1 MRFSKYFGLNQKQAE
16 LDFVDIDVSRDTRLF
31 LDPYSI
37 QIKENEFSSKSA
49 DQIKT
54 YFSEVMEALRTNN
67 LDHAR
72 YLTSHL
78 SEPRETFLGFSKGPP
93 RGRGVG
99 RFQADQLLSAFRS
112 SSAFRS
118 GLLSDL
124 AEAELFIDGIS
135 SDKISDLTTNVI
147 RKSLIEYT
155 QAECHLHGIKLER
168 AVACAPVWDEVERDW
183 HQGYPRGRFGS
194 IRTTGWSDV
203 PARLHSLVQHTH
215 DFDESGTEGA
225 VKDHMN
231 GLANG
236 CLAAFVAAVPD
247 MKAANPGE

>member
-16 LDFVDIDVSRDTRLF
+16 LDFVDVDVSRDTPLF

-37 QIKENEFSSKSA
+37 QIKDNEFSSRSA

-54 YFSEVMEALRTNN
+54 YFSEVMESLRTS
-67 LDHAR
+67 DVDRAR
-72 YLTSHL
+72 HLTSHL
-78 SEPRETFLGFSKGPP
+78 SEPRETFLGFSKGQP

-99 RFQADQLLSAFRS
+99 RFQADQLLSAFRGS
-112 SSAFRS
+112 RAFRS

-155 QAECHLHGIKLER
+155 QAECNLHGIKLER

-183 HQGYPRGRFGS
+183 HQG
-194 IRTTGWSDV
+194 
-203 PARLHSLVQHTH
+203 
-215 DFDESGTEGA
+215 
-225 VKDHMN
+225 
-231 GLANG
+231 
-236 CLAAFVAAVPD
+236 
-247 MKAANPGE
+247 